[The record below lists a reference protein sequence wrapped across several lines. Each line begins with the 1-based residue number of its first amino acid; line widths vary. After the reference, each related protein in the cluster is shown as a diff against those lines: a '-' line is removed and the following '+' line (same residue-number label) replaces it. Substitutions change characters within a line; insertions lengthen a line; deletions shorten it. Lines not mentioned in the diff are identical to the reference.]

1 VSHDDAQTQPPQSTT
16 THDVD
21 ALARLLDE

>member
-16 THDVD
+16 HDVD